1 MLNVTHRSLSRES
14 KATTTTTTPTNSVQ
28 CEFYRTIRIYL
39 SMCCR
44 IFEIQPEC
52 LNWMEKEF
60 DIRCFFFFYHLSTT
74 LYIYIKLV
82 RMHILD
88 VRISLKMIRQTV
100 SCVVVVSCGVC
111 CRCCWHISW
120 YAYIARA
127 RLYRMCF
134 TLVSHTFS
142 RFLTRVQ
149 FNLICFISLAG
160 DGFVR
165 FSFSFGVASLIPYV
179 AYGVHVRECAFEK
192 RSVSLLYEQSRSHA
206 HIQTKW
212 TTIHTYV
219 SSFTLL
225 PLTCERARAHT
236 HMPIGK

>member
-1 MLNVTHRSLSRES
+1 MLQTIRNSPGVFRIEWKRSL
-14 KATTTTTTPTNSVQ
+14 TFGV
-28 CEFYRTIRIYL
+28 
-39 SMCCR
+39 
-44 IFEIQPEC
+44 
-52 LNWMEKEF
+52 
-60 DIRCFFFFYHLSTT
+60 FFSLLPS
-74 LYIYIKLV
+74 LYYIIHIYIKLV
-82 RMHILD
+82 RMHVLD
-88 VRISLKMIRQTV
+88 ARISLKMIRQTV

-120 YAYIARA
+120 CAYIARA

-212 TTIHTYV
+212 TAIHMYV

-225 PLTCERARAHT
+225 PLTCERMCTHT
-236 HMPIGK
+236 HAKRQIVNE